1 MKRRTLLTLLIVLC
15 FPISIFAEVMILK
28 SGKVIRGPIVGHTDK
43 YWKISFNGIL
53 LTVPHGEFMIL
64 DSEFEDEA
72 TRIARE
78 KRLNSASPK
87 TEEQYLH
94 DADFHIIEG
103 NYPQVVFNLT
113 KAIEINPNNAV
124 AYDGRAFAYYFIKE
138 YDKAWSDVHKAEA
151 LKFYVF
157 PEFLESLKKAS
168 GRDK

>member
-1 MKRRTLLTLLIVLC
+1 MKKKGLLILLLVLF

-28 SGKVIRGPIVGHTDK
+28 SGKVIRGPIVERTDK
-43 YWKISFNGIL
+43 YWKINFNGIL
-53 LTVPHGEFMIL
+53 LTVPRGEFMVL
-64 DSEFEDEA
+64 DFEFEDEES
-72 TRIARE
+72 RIARE
-78 KRLNSASPK
+78 KRLNSTYPK

-103 NYPQVVFNLT
+103 NYPKVVFNLT

-151 LKFYVF
+151 LQFSVF
-157 PEFLESLKKAS
+157 PEFIDALKKAS
-168 GRDK
+168 VRDK